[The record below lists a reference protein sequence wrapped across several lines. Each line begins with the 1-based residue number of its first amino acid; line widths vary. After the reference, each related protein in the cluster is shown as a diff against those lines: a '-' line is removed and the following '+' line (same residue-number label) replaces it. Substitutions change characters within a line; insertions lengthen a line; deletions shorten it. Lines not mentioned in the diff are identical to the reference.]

1 MKHCDPSAITSFLA
15 RGGKIVKVPEALL
28 VTAQDVLDFLE
39 SCGIAATSSGRE
51 TKTYCCEG
59 KPMKLSS
66 VVALANRQRRAR
78 QLPPFAV

>member
-1 MKHCDPSAITSFLA
+1 MKHYDASAITSFLA
-15 RGGKIVKVPEALL
+15 GGGKIVKVPEAVL
-28 VTAQDVLDFLE
+28 VTAQDVLEFLE

-51 TKTYCCEG
+51 TKVYCCEG
-59 KPMKLSS
+59 KPMKLSG

>member
-1 MKHCDPSAITSFLA
+1 MKHYDASAITSFLA
-15 RGGKIVKVPEALL
+15 GGRKIMKVPEAVL
-28 VTAQDVLDFLE
+28 VTAQDVLEFLE

-51 TKTYCCEG
+51 TKVYCCEG
-59 KPMKLSS
+59 KPMKLSG